1 MTDRAMRKLRTRM
14 KRAFKTAV
22 KARKKH
28 DRAVKMYK
36 KLQRQYKAA

>member
-14 KRAFKTAV
+14 KRAFKNAV